1 MSGFEIAGIVL
12 GAIPIVIEALSAY
25 REGKGFL
32 ATIGKSRGLV
42 DELIHKLKTQ
52 QTLFYFDIV
61 QLLRE
66 ARVPEILMEGDP
78 TADECIEILQV
89 INTGNEV
96 EQYLGPRLFDNVLD
110 ILGFYEKYLK
120 ELTSKLG
127 HIAAKDNL
135 ASIVRACRSSGAS
148 LAFKGKVKFAI
159 DRESLNT
166 LIQNLETESCSLR
179 KLVLQAKTKRE
190 WEASEPTR
198 SSTTLT
204 LAFSRA
210 RESATSLY
218 WAACKCWVC
227 DQHPS
232 HTFMIRLEHR
242 ISESKNQATGS
253 SAVAFQLC
261 FLIQDALLQ
270 RVEVRARRS
279 DFSTTKTVMTFQNE
293 QVSACPSSVAFGGG
307 LKVPSVTVTETPD
320 ISHPTAARVCIN
332 SICEDARKAQK
343 RRRVLSLELTSR
355 TTLEA
360 VENDDE
366 SPHSYDRSISLA
378 NFLKDTAVDYD
389 TRMSPNEQTLLALNV
404 VSSVLQLRQTMWY
417 RVPWNSTTI
426 KFLVQAVDSA
436 RAALRTP
443 YVEQAIDPTM
453 LGTQDS
459 PDLTTEAAKTTML
472 EVAILLL
479 EILHHKTI
487 ATWSAEHGDGDPGTY
502 WERMRAATCWLGLSE
517 GKLLPPHLKVVD
529 ECLMLCVRSKLSWDD
544 NFQRSYCEN
553 IIKPLS
559 ELIL

>member
-96 EQYLGPRLFDNVLD
+96 EQYL
-110 ILGFYEKYLK
+110 
-120 ELTSKLG
+120 
-127 HIAAKDNL
+127 
-135 ASIVRACRSSGAS
+135 
-148 LAFKGKVKFAI
+148 AFKGKVKFAI

-179 KLVLQAKTKRE
+179 KLVLQARTKRE

-204 LAFSRA
+204 LAFSRV

-279 DFSTTKTVMTFQNE
+279 DFSTTKTVMTFQND
-293 QVSACPSSVAFGGG
+293 PSSVAFGGG

-553 IIKPLS
+553 IIKPLQ